1 MPSFDVVSEVD
12 MHEVNNAIDQANREV
27 NTRFDFKG
35 VEVKFELTDQEA
47 ILISAEAEFQVRQM
61 VEILRSKVIK
71 RGVDVKALREGDVEI
86 VGQKASMIA
95 KIQQGIEPELARK
108 IVKMVKEKKMKV
120 QVAIQGDKLRVT
132 GKKRDD
138 LQAVI
143 AFLKDSSPNTLPIFP
158 IIQDTPS
165 LIRSKGSPSIFEI
178 TDTIPVFVA
187 SHILPVASSSN
198 IKSSNACFRE

>member
-71 RGVDVKALREGDVEI
+71 RGVDVKALREGDV
-86 VGQKASMIA
+86 
-95 KIQQGIEPELARK
+95 
-108 IVKMVKEKKMKV
+108 
-120 QVAIQGDKLRVT
+120 
-132 GKKRDD
+132 
-138 LQAVI
+138 
-143 AFLKDSSPNTLPIFP
+143 
-158 IIQDTPS
+158 
-165 LIRSKGSPSIFEI
+165 
-178 TDTIPVFVA
+178 
-187 SHILPVASSSN
+187 
-198 IKSSNACFRE
+198 